1 MGWGEQMAKP
11 IELGLV
17 LEGDDARRFE
27 QYMNDPND
35 ITPEGRQ
42 LLIEARELAKT
53 MDLNDFR
60 RH

>member
-1 MGWGEQMAKP
+1 MAKP

-17 LEGDDARRFE
+17 LKGDDALRFDK
-27 QYMNDPND
+27 YLNDPND

-53 MDLNDFR
+53 LDLNEPR
-60 RH
+60 KN

>member
-1 MGWGEQMAKP
+1 MGCGEKMAKP
-11 IELGLV
+11 IELSLV

-27 QYMNDPND
+27 QYINDPDD

-60 RH
+60 RY

>member
-1 MGWGEQMAKP
+1 MAKP

-17 LEGDDARRFE
+17 LKGDDARRFE

-60 RH
+60 RY

>member
-1 MGWGEQMAKP
+1 MAKP

-42 LLIEARELAKT
+42 LLIEARELANLK
-53 MDLNDFR
+53 DFR
-60 RH
+60 RY